1 MKFPS
6 HRSLN
11 VLLSGLVFLS
21 GASRLVGQT
30 KQDMQLP
37 ELLFGKT
44 DVKAATKSQLD
55 FKDIPTDGP
64 VNPDE
69 YHVGPGDGMVL
80 DVWSSAPVE
89 HQLRVT
95 PEGYLLI
102 PSVGAVA
109 VQDLTLK
116 EAREKVVALGAKRYP
131 GATITLTLVSPRKVS
146 VEITGQV
153 MNEGMQEVYSVQRIS
168 ALIEQANTLP
178 STQLTRKFYDQDKQ
192 ELRRVASQRFIVAR
206 HRDGSSQRVDLVK
219 YALTG
224 NGAYNPYLR
233 EGDNVYVPGRQ
244 DVDNRIGVFGG
255 VVKNIS
261 VEYAAGDSI
270 TDLVQLGVG
279 LSPLAVPETATLMR
293 QSLDGRVMDSVAVNL
308 RALAERR
315 LPNIAL
321 QPGDRLVVP
330 RGHDERVGSIVIVE
344 GEVLRPGKYPIT
356 RNTTM
361 LSQVIREAGGFTS
374 EANIRQATMFRSK
387 VVDAEIPQALEEER
401 LLTARSSI
409 PSDSLYFLME
419 TELRLKGE
427 VVSVDFHRLFVEGD
441 STQDVTLRNYDR
453 IVVPNLTRTVYVFGQ
468 VIKPGH
474 IPYVEGKR
482 VGYYLDLAGG
492 FADEARSGD
501 VKIIKGTT
509 RTWLDPGETTIE
521 DGDQVFVPKVVH
533 YPFVYYLTTFT
544 QFAGIIASLATVILV
559 ARNLK

>member
-1 MKFPS
+1 M
-6 HRSLN
+6 
-11 VLLSGLVFLS
+11 
-21 GASRLVGQT
+21 
-30 KQDMQLP
+30 
-37 ELLFGKT
+37 
-44 DVKAATKSQLD
+44 
-55 FKDIPTDGP
+55 
-64 VNPDE
+64 NPDE
-69 YHVGPGDGMVL
+69 YHVGPGDGLVL

-116 EAREKVVALGAKRYP
+116 EVREKIVALGAKRYP

-153 MNEGMQEVYSVQRIS
+153 MNEGMQDVYSVQRIS

-192 ELRRVASQRFIVAR
+192 ELRRLASQRFIVVR

-270 TDLVQLGVG
+270 TDLVQLGLG

-321 QPGDRLVVP
+321 QPGDRLLVP
-330 RGHDERVGSIVIVE
+330 RGHDERVGSIVSIE
-344 GEVLRPGKYPIT
+344 GEVPRPGKYPIT
-356 RNTTM
+356 RNTTK
-361 LSQVIREAGGFTS
+361 LSSVIREAGGFTG

-509 RTWLDPGETTIE
+509 RTWLDPGETSIE
-521 DGDQVFVPKVVH
+521 DCDCVFVPKVVH
-533 YPFVYYLTTFT
+533 YPFAYYLTTFT
-544 QFAGIIASLATVILV
+544 QFAGIVASLATVILV
-559 ARNLK
+559 VRNLK

>member
-1 MKFPS
+1 M
-6 HRSLN
+6 
-11 VLLSGLVFLS
+11 VFLS
-21 GASRLVGQT
+21 GASPLTGQT

-37 ELLFGKT
+37 ELLFGKS
-44 DVKAATKSQLD
+44 DLKSATRSQLE

-69 YHVGPGDGMVL
+69 YHVGPGDGVVL

-89 HQLRVT
+89 HQLTVT
-95 PEGYLLI
+95 PEGYLLL
-102 PSVGAVA
+102 PSVGAVP
-109 VQDLTLK
+109 VQNLTLK
-116 EAREKVVALGAKRYP
+116 EAREKVVALEARRYP

-153 MNEGMQEVYSVQRIS
+153 MNEGMQEVYSVQRVS
-168 ALIEQANTLP
+168 ALLEQANNLP
-178 STQLTRKFYDQDKQ
+178 ATQLTKKFYDTDKQ
-192 ELRRVASQRFIVAR
+192 ELRRAASQRYIVVR
-206 HRDGSSQRVDLVK
+206 HRDGTSQRVDLVK

-224 NGAYNPYLR
+224 IGGYNPYLR
-233 EGDNVYVPGRQ
+233 EGDNVFVPGRL
-244 DVDNRIGVFGG
+244 DVDNRLGVFGG

-261 VEYAAGDSI
+261 VEYAPGDSI
-270 TDLVQLGVG
+270 TDLLQLGLG

-308 RALAERR
+308 RAIAEKRS
-315 LPNIAL
+315 PNIAL
-321 QPGDRLVVP
+321 QPGDRLMVPQGHEERAGGVVT
-330 RGHDERVGSIVIVE
+330 VE

-356 RNTTM
+356 RNTTR
-361 LSQVIREAGGFTS
+361 LSRVIGEAGGFTG

-387 VVDAEIPQALEEER
+387 TSEAEIPRALEEER
-401 LLTARSSI
+401 LLTSRSSM

-468 VIKPGH
+468 VVKPGH
-474 IPYVEGKR
+474 IPYVEGR
-482 VGYYLDLAGG
+482 RASSYIDLAGG
-492 FADEARSGD
+492 FAGEARSGD
-501 VKIIKGTT
+501 VKVIKGTT
-509 RTWLDPGETTIE
+509 RTWLDPGETSIE
-521 DGDQVFVPKVVH
+521 DGDYIFVPKEVH
-533 YPFVYYLTTFT
+533 YPFAYYLTTFT

-559 ARNLK
+559 VRNLK

>member
-69 YHVGPGDGMVL
+69 YHVGPGDGLVL

-270 TDLVQLGVG
+270 TDLVQLGLG

-321 QPGDRLVVP
+321 QPGDRLLVP
-330 RGHDERVGSIVIVE
+330 RGHDERVGSIV
-344 GEVLRPGKYPIT
+344 
-356 RNTTM
+356 
-361 LSQVIREAGGFTS
+361 
-374 EANIRQATMFRSK
+374 
-387 VVDAEIPQALEEER
+387 
-401 LLTARSSI
+401 SI
-409 PSDSLYFLME
+409 
-419 TELRLKGE
+419 
-427 VVSVDFHRLFVEGD
+427 EGD
-441 STQDVTLRNYDR
+441 
-453 IVVPNLTRTVYVFGQ
+453 VPRPD
-468 VIKPGH
+468 K
-474 IPYVEGKR
+474 
-482 VGYYLDLAGG
+482 
-492 FADEARSGD
+492 
-501 VKIIKGTT
+501 
-509 RTWLDPGETTIE
+509 
-521 DGDQVFVPKVVH
+521 
-533 YPFVYYLTTFT
+533 
-544 QFAGIIASLATVILV
+544 
-559 ARNLK
+559 

>member
-69 YHVGPGDGMVL
+69 YHVGPGDGLVL

-116 EAREKVVALGAKRYP
+116 EVREKIVALGAKRYP

-270 TDLVQLGVG
+270 TDLVQLGLG

-293 QSLDGRVMDSVAVNL
+293 QSLDGRVMASVAVNL

-374 EANIRQATMFRSK
+374 SKSARMHCITLLRTLCWECCAPVWGSRVWPKWKPRSAAAERNPSGNSNGGLSITSKSSRMRYCHCMAPAVSPARYMSYILRVISGTTFELACVPPSQPIISMGISTASHPVRK
-387 VVDAEIPQALEEER
+387 VKSGR
-401 LLTARSSI
+401 LWRIAAIMRIMKARSPEESLMPMTRGN
-409 PSDSLYFLME
+409 PSARRRM
-419 TELRLKGE
+419 
-427 VVSVDFHRLFVEGD
+427 VVTSMG
-441 STQDVTLRNYDR
+441 
-453 IVVPNLTRTVYVFGQ
+453 
-468 VIKPGH
+468 
-474 IPYVEGKR
+474 
-482 VGYYLDLAGG
+482 LA
-492 FADEARSGD
+492 
-501 VKIIKGTT
+501 K
-509 RTWLDPGETTIE
+509 
-521 DGDQVFVPKVVH
+521 
-533 YPFVYYLTTFT
+533 
-544 QFAGIIASLATVILV
+544 AGML
-559 ARNLK
+559 

>member
-1 MKFPS
+1 
-6 HRSLN
+6 
-11 VLLSGLVFLS
+11 
-21 GASRLVGQT
+21 
-30 KQDMQLP
+30 
-37 ELLFGKT
+37 
-44 DVKAATKSQLD
+44 
-55 FKDIPTDGP
+55 
-64 VNPDE
+64 
-69 YHVGPGDGMVL
+69 
-80 DVWSSAPVE
+80 
-89 HQLRVT
+89 
-95 PEGYLLI
+95 
-102 PSVGAVA
+102 
-109 VQDLTLK
+109 
-116 EAREKVVALGAKRYP
+116 
-131 GATITLTLVSPRKVS
+131 
-146 VEITGQV
+146 
-153 MNEGMQEVYSVQRIS
+153 
-168 ALIEQANTLP
+168 
-178 STQLTRKFYDQDKQ
+178 
-192 ELRRVASQRFIVAR
+192 
-206 HRDGSSQRVDLVK
+206 
-219 YALTG
+219 
-224 NGAYNPYLR
+224 
-233 EGDNVYVPGRQ
+233 VPGRQ

-270 TDLVQLGVG
+270 TDLVQLGLG

-321 QPGDRLVVP
+321 QPGDRLLVP
-330 RGHDERVGSIVIVE
+330 RGHDERVGSIVSIE
-344 GEVLRPGKYPIT
+344 GEVPRPGKYPIT
-356 RNTTM
+356 RNTTK
-361 LSQVIREAGGFTS
+361 LSSVIREAGGFTG

-509 RTWLDPGETTIE
+509 RTWLDPGETSIE
-521 DGDQVFVPKVVH
+521 DGDCVFVPKVVH
-533 YPFVYYLTTFT
+533 YPFAYYLTTFT
-544 QFAGIIASLATVILV
+544 QFAGIVASLATVILV
-559 ARNLK
+559 VRNLK

>member
-1 MKFPS
+1 MKFPDS
-6 HRSLN
+6 LSLN
-11 VLLSGLVFLS
+11 LFLSSVLLLG
-21 GASRLVGQT
+21 GASRLAGQT

-44 DVKAATKSQLD
+44 DPKAATRSQLE

-89 HQLRVT
+89 HQLTVT

-102 PSVGAVA
+102 PGVGAVA
-109 VQDLTLK
+109 VQNLTLK
-116 EAREKVVALGAKRYP
+116 EAREKIVALGARRYP

-146 VEITGQV
+146 VMITGQV
-153 MNEGMQEVYSVQRIS
+153 MNEGMQEAYSVQRIS

-178 STQLTRKFYDQDKQ
+178 STQLTKKFYDQDKQ
-192 ELRRVASQRFIVAR
+192 ELRRTASQRFIVVR
-206 HRDGSSQRVDLVK
+206 HRDGTSQRVDLVR
-219 YALTG
+219 YGLTG
-224 NGAYNPYLR
+224 IGAYNPYLR
-233 EGDNVYVPGRQ
+233 EGDDVYVPGRQ
-244 DVDNRIGVFGG
+244 DVDNRLGVFGG

-270 TDLVQLGVG
+270 TDLVQLGLG
-279 LSPLAVPETATLMR
+279 LAPQAVPETATLMR
-293 QSLDGRVMDSVAVNL
+293 QSLDGRVMDSVAVDL
-308 RALAERR
+308 RAIAERR
-315 LPNIAL
+315 SPNIAL

-330 RGHDERVGSIVIVE
+330 QGHEERAGGLVLVE

-356 RNTTM
+356 RNTTK
-361 LSQVIREAGGFTS
+361 LSRVIQEAGGFTA
-374 EANIRQATMFRSK
+374 EANIRQTTMFRSR
-387 VVDAEIPQALEEER
+387 VPEAEIPRALEEER

-441 STQDVTLRNYDR
+441 SSQDVTLRNYDR
-453 IVVPNLTRTVYVFGQ
+453 IVVPGLTRTVYVFGQ
-468 VIKPGH
+468 VVKPGH

-482 VGYYLDLAGG
+482 VGYYIDLVGGYAG
-492 FADEARSGD
+492 EARSGD
-501 VKIIKGTT
+501 VKVIKGTT
-509 RTWLDPGETTIE
+509 RTWLDPGETAIE
-521 DGDQVFVPKVVH
+521 DGDYIFVPKEVH
-533 YPFVYYLTTFT
+533 YPFGYYLTTVV

>member
-6 HRSLN
+6 SPGLT
-11 VLLSGLVFLS
+11 LLLGSIVALS
-21 GASRLVGQT
+21 GASRLGGQT

-37 ELLFGKT
+37 DLLFGKS
-44 DVKAATKSQLD
+44 DLRAATRTQLE

-89 HQLRVT
+89 HQLTVT

-102 PSVGAVA
+102 PGVGAVA
-109 VQDLTLK
+109 VQNLTLK
-116 EAREKVVALGAKRYP
+116 EAREKIVALGAGRYP
-131 GATITLTLVSPRKVS
+131 GATITLTLVSPRRVS

-153 MNEGMQEVYSVQRIS
+153 MNEGMQEAYSVQRIS

-178 STQLTRKFYDQDKQ
+178 STQLTKKFYDMDKQ
-192 ELRRVASQRFIVAR
+192 ELRRAASQRFIVVR
-206 HRDGSSQRVDLVK
+206 HRDGSSQRVDLVR

-224 NGAYNPYLR
+224 SGTYNPYLR
-233 EGDNVYVPGRQ
+233 EGDNIYVPGRT

-255 VVKNIS
+255 VVRNIG
-261 VEYAAGDSI
+261 VEYAPGDSI
-270 TDLVQLGVG
+270 TDLVQLGLG
-279 LSPLAVPETATLMR
+279 LSPQAIPETATLMR

-308 RALAERR
+308 RAIAERR
-315 LPNIAL
+315 SPNIAL

-330 RGHDERVGSIVIVE
+330 QGRDERSGGIVVIE

-356 RNTTM
+356 RNTTK
-361 LSQVIREAGGFTS
+361 LSRVIQEAGGFTG
-374 EANIRQATMFRSK
+374 EANIRQTTMFRSR
-387 VVDAEIPQALEEER
+387 VSGADIPQALEEER
-401 LLTARSSI
+401 LLAARSNF

-453 IVVPNLTRTVYVFGQ
+453 IVVPGLTRTVYVFGQ
-468 VIKPGH
+468 VVKPGH
-474 IPYVEGKR
+474 IPYVEGKG
-482 VGYYLDLAGG
+482 VGYYIGLAGG
-492 FADEARSGD
+492 YADEARSGD
-501 VKIIKGTT
+501 VTVIKGTT
-509 RTWLDPGETTIE
+509 RTWLDPGETKID
-521 DGDQVFVPKVVH
+521 DGDFVFVPKEIH
-533 YPFVYYLTTFT
+533 YPFGYYLSTVV
-544 QFAGIIASLATVILV
+544 QFAGIIASLATVVLV